1 MLSPRS
7 TEQSSALFIS
17 FLFLTIILTTL
28 IYFLQTSSVP
38 FFSPSKS
45 DTSSPPSSHQSNP
58 SVPHSLNSH
67 SPFSKTVVFSEHSN
81 YENLSH
87 VYDELWD
94 ELLPENGG
102 FLRIIGNNESG
113 REGEGKDVASEEDKK
128 NKHKYGIT
136 MFHSLHC
143 LGIMRGGV
151 QELFREMEELKM
163 EMGELKMGDMGKRE
177 KRDGEGGRR
186 EKRAGAGHNFGH
198 LEHGDPLHW
207 LHCFDY
213 LRQTILCTADGTL
226 EPPKADSRGKE
237 NVDGMTERQCRDPEE
252 LWRLSVESF
261 EEDGYEG

>member
-1 MLSPRS
+1 MLSPAS
-7 TEQSSALFIS
+7 TKQSSALFVSLI
-17 FLFLTIILTTL
+17 FLTIILTTL
-28 IYFLQTSSVP
+28 VYFLQTSSIP
-38 FFSPSKS
+38 FFTPSKP
-45 DTSSPPSSHQSNP
+45 DTSSPPSSHQSEP
-58 SVPHSLNSH
+58 SVPYSLNPQ
-67 SPFSKTVVFSEHSN
+67 SPFSKPIVFSEHSN

-102 FLRIIGNNESG
+102 FLKVISSDVDGEKRI
-113 REGEGKDVASEEDKK
+113 GEEKGAAGEEVKK

-163 EMGELKMGDMGKRE
+163 KVGELEMGDMG
-177 KRDGEGGRR
+177 RR
-186 EKRAGAGHNFGH
+186 EKGGTEEGRTGKRAGEGHHFGH

-237 NVDGMTERQCRDPEE
+237 NVDGMMERQCRDPEE

-261 EEDGYEG
+261 EKDE